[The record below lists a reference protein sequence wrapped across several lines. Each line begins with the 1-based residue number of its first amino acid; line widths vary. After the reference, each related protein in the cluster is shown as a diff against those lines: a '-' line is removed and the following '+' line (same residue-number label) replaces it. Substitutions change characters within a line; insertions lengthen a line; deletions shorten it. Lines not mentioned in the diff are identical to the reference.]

1 MGIIGIVL
9 LVVFVIICVLLVG
22 IVLIQNEEGG
32 GMGGLF
38 GGAGSQAFGSRSGN
52 VITRTTYILVTLFFV
67 TTFGLAFLNKAPTV
81 RPLQP
86 EAAGT
91 ETRTEQGNWLDSP
104 AQMTPAEPSQDA
116 AQEPVPEAGGEAQ

>member
-22 IVLIQNEEGG
+22 IVLIQSEEGG

-52 VITRTTYILVTLFFV
+52 VITRTTYILVALFFV
-67 TTFGLAFLNKAPTV
+67 TTFGLAFINKAPTV
-81 RPLQP
+81 RPIRP
-86 EAAGT
+86 DAAGT
-91 ETRTEQGNWLDSP
+91 ETQTEQSNWLDNP
-104 AQMTPAEPSQDA
+104 AQIAP
-116 AQEPVPEAGGEAQ
+116 PESAPLESSPLSEESGETQ